1 MTFGLLAV
9 GIFIAVA
16 VVYAVLVPGRWR
28 GWFLLVGSVITIYWL
43 QPALPIRFSDFLFPT
58 ATLGLTVVCW
68 WFTREPES
76 EAQASF
82 WPQDR
87 RTLLVLGLL
96 VVGMAGNRF
105 VDAQFR
111 LTPSRPPEP
120 WIVLLVLVA
129 GGVLTAGL
137 SRVSGRVA
145 RQRVYTGLILLLV
158 ALFVVLKAEPLATAV
173 SAWWRGRTAQDVTL
187 AAGLVDLNWLGFSY
201 VAFRLIHTV
210 RDRQT
215 GILPPLS
222 LREYVTYVIFAPS
235 FVAGPIDRAE
245 RFVEDDRALPQ
256 TVGLE
261 AGRFLLAGRRIV
273 AGLFKKFVVADTL
286 ALGMALNGVN
296 VTEVQH
302 PAGLWLLLYGYA
314 FRLYFDFSG
323 YTDIAIGLGLLFGIR
338 LPENFDRP
346 YLRTNITAF
355 WQSWHKTLS
364 DWARFYVF
372 SPLSRNLLRRKPRPS
387 PVLIVLLAQLATMIT
402 IGLWHGIS
410 GHFLAWGVWHGLALF
425 VHKQW
430 SDRTRKWYRSL
441 EERPWQKR
449 AWQFVGWFLTFHYV
463 VIGWV
468 WFVVPDVGLAA
479 GTIGRLFG
487 IGW

>member
-105 VDAQFR
+105 VEAQFR

-158 ALFVVLKAEPLATAV
+158 ALFVMLKAEPLATAV

-215 GILPPLS
+215 GIAPAMSPSRGNRAPPLS
-222 LREYVTYVIFAPS
+222 
-235 FVAGPIDRAE
+235 G
-245 RFVEDDRALPQ
+245 
-256 TVGLE
+256 
-261 AGRFLLAGRRIV
+261 
-273 AGLFKKFVVADTL
+273 
-286 ALGMALNGVN
+286 
-296 VTEVQH
+296 
-302 PAGLWLLLYGYA
+302 
-314 FRLYFDFSG
+314 
-323 YTDIAIGLGLLFGIR
+323 
-338 LPENFDRP
+338 
-346 YLRTNITAF
+346 
-355 WQSWHKTLS
+355 
-364 DWARFYVF
+364 
-372 SPLSRNLLRRKPRPS
+372 
-387 PVLIVLLAQLATMIT
+387 
-402 IGLWHGIS
+402 
-410 GHFLAWGVWHGLALF
+410 
-425 VHKQW
+425 
-430 SDRTRKWYRSL
+430 
-441 EERPWQKR
+441 
-449 AWQFVGWFLTFHYV
+449 
-463 VIGWV
+463 
-468 WFVVPDVGLAA
+468 
-479 GTIGRLFG
+479 
-487 IGW
+487 